1 MQTDMTTTNNNNN
14 TLSDHLFYFFNR
26 LELYIQIPNI

>member
-1 MQTDMTTTNNNNN
+1 MQTDMTTTNNN
-14 TLSDHLFYFFNR
+14 TLSDHLFYFFKR